1 MIAWFLD
8 TSLGRTVASVLALL
22 VAGAVAYQRIRRGG
36 VLSERARQNEATR
49 AAREK
54 GLRINMEV
62 SDEVRSMDDSAVRE
76 RLGNWVR

>member
-36 VLSERARQNEATR
+36 VLSERERQNEATR

-54 GLRINMEV
+54 GLRTNMEV
-62 SDEVRSMDDSAVRE
+62 SDEVRSMDDSAARE